1 MDKIMQF
8 RITLEGQINLKISSN
23 NNRIRGNFSS
33 KINKLIGIWKVVL
46 QLRDL
51 DQVMASDLK
60 VPTTLMGNNCC

>member
-1 MDKIMQF
+1 MQF

>member
-1 MDKIMQF
+1 MQF

-23 NNRIRGNFSS
+23 NNRIRGNFNS

-46 QLRDL
+46 QQRDL